1 MLTGED
7 KLGRPR
13 REEIVYRGQVS
24 DREKGALRSGDVAF
38 VMPSRWE
45 SFSIATLEAM
55 AQRTPVLVNGGSPVL
70 AQHAARSGAG
80 RSYTDDE
87 SFCRALDGLLDA
99 PGERAEM
106 GERGRAY
113 VLSRYQAGH
122 IREALV
128 REVESLTPGRTHR
141 AALGLFRHF
150 LACSL
155 RAGVY

>member
-1 MLTGED
+1 
-7 KLGRPR
+7 
-13 REEIVYRGQVS
+13 
-24 DREKGALRSGDVAF
+24 VAF